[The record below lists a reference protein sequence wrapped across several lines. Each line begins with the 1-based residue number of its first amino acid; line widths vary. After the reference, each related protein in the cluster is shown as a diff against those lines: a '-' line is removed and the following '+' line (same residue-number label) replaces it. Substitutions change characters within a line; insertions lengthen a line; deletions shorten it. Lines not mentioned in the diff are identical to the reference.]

1 MIVEWMLAMT
11 LKDIAWLAGQ
21 RQMSSRPGASRR
33 CGPRAAAA
41 PRSS

>member
-21 RQMSSRPGASRR
+21 RQMSSPARCVEVWTAGR
-33 CGPRAAAA
+33 CGAAIE
-41 PRSS
+41 